1 MIRLEIDRIQ
11 SSCGYA
17 VPLMEFVG
25 ERDRLVRWTESRT
38 DEELE
43 QYRRDRNAVSIDGL
57 PAFD

>member
-1 MIRLEIDRIQ
+1 MTATL
-11 SSCGYA
+11 
-17 VPLMEFVG
+17 PLPVE
-25 ERDRLVRWTESRT
+25 RWTPTSWSAFDPPSRT